1 MGGQTVPP
9 PPGLVVALTGGIAA
23 GKSLVAAEFAR
34 LGIVIVDTD
43 AIAHQLTGPGG
54 AAIPALVAEF
64 GPDVLDPR
72 GALDRP
78 AMRARAF
85 ADPALRRRLEA
96 VLHPRIRTQA
106 AQALASADSCYAML
120 AVPLLAEAGP
130 ARLPSD
136 RVLVVDCPELLQRS
150 RALTRPGLTPEQL
163 DGILAAQAT
172 RQDRLA
178 IADEVIDNSSDV
190 EHLRVQVQALD
201 RLYRQ
206 LSREARP

>member
-1 MGGQTVPP
+1 MGGQPVPP
-9 PPGLVVALTGGIAA
+9 RPALVVALTGGIAA

-34 LGIVIVDTD
+34 LGIVTVDTD

-54 AAIPALVAEF
+54 TAIPALVAEF
-64 GPDVLDPR
+64 GPGVLDAR
-72 GALDRP
+72 GALDRA
-78 AMRARAF
+78 AMRTRAF
-85 ADPALRRRLEA
+85 AQPAVRQRLEA
-96 VLHPRIRTQA
+96 VLHGPIRAQA
-106 AQALASADSCYAML
+106 AQELALADSPYALL

-130 ARLPSD
+130 ARMTSD
-136 RVLVVDCPELLQRS
+136 RVLVVDCPESLQRS
-150 RALTRPGLTPEQL
+150 RALTRPGLTSEQL
-163 DGILAAQAT
+163 DGILAAQAS
-172 RQDRLA
+172 RQVRLA